1 MSASE
6 EVFKRLLLKVS
17 LGELELLL
25 GGNMKQNLKRN
36 HKNVLTRNVITKM
49 WKNLYSTNIFFMI
62 LLQSVKRQ

>member
-25 GGNMKQNLKRN
+25 GGNMKQ
-36 HKNVLTRNVITKM
+36 I
-49 WKNLYSTNIFFMI
+49 
-62 LLQSVKRQ
+62 